1 MVSFVSHV
9 QVVVKNHHNPPYLWA
24 MTYVAAGKRAAVGM
38 STAAGASAAAGTLV
52 QRGQGVSREYVESGQ
67 RVGGEWA
74 ESVLV
79 RGVFGSKKAHF

>member
-1 MVSFVSHV
+1 MG
-9 QVVVKNHHNPPYLWA
+9 
-24 MTYVAAGKRAAVGM
+24 YVAAGKRAAVGM

-79 RGVFGSKKAHF
+79 RGVFGSKKAHFWVLGSSQSIFCSK